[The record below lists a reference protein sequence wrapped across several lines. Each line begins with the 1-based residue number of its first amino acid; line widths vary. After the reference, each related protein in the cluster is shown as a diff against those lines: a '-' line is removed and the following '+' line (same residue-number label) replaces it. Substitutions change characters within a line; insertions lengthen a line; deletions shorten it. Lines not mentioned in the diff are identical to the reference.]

1 LGVHLIDQILI
12 SLAILAVLWALLV
25 LVMLW
30 LGRSDDAKA
39 LARFIPDC
47 IVLFRRL
54 IGDSRIPRRHKLAIF
69 LLLGYLALPID
80 LIPDFIPVAGQL
92 DDVVIAALVLRF
104 VLRGAGHELIEQ
116 HWPGPDQGL
125 EVIRTIA
132 FPVRGQDDSD
142 L

>member
-1 LGVHLIDQILI
+1 
-12 SLAILAVLWALLV
+12 
-25 LVMLW
+25 MLW

-54 IGDSRIPRRHKLAIF
+54 LGDSRIPRRHKFASL

-80 LIPDFIPVAGQL
+80 LIPDFIPLAGQL

-104 VLRGAGHELIEQ
+104 VLRGAGPALIEQ
-116 HWPGPDQGL
+116 HWPGPPQGM
-125 EVIRTIA
+125 EVIRRLA
-132 FPVRGQDDSD
+132 FPGRGQEDSN

>member
-12 SLAILAVLWALLV
+12 SLAVLAVLWALFV

-30 LGRSDDAKA
+30 LGRSGDAKA

-54 IGDSRIPRRHKLAIF
+54 LGDSRIRRRHKLAIF

-92 DDVVIAALVLRF
+92 DDLVIAALVLRF
-104 VLRGAGHELIEQ
+104 LLRGAGPELIEQ
-116 HWPGPDQGL
+116 HWPGPPQGMQ
-125 EVIRTIA
+125 VIRRLA
-132 FPVRGQDDSD
+132 FPGPDQYDSS